1 MKVERSALREET
13 KGIKKSPGEKRPKRK
28 RKTKG
33 LPFKNLLLILMR
45 YTPRTGAVRVK
56 LADE

>member
-1 MKVERSALREET
+1 MREET